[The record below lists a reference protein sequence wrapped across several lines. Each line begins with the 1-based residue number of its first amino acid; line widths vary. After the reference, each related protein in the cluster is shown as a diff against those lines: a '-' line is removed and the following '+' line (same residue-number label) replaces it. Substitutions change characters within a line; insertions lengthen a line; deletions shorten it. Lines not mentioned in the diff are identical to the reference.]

1 MVKEN
6 ISFKDTGLFSQLMVD
21 YVTQQEKLQ
30 PFYNH
35 FPSEDQ
41 FIAQTRIKKE
51 SYNNRKVLCDSLL
64 SQYANSKIHS
74 KVLENLQALQDE
86 NTFTITTG
94 HQLNLFTGPLY
105 FVYKILC
112 VIRMCEELN
121 QKQTEFRYVPV
132 YWMATEDHDFEEIN
146 HFNYEGKVIHWHT
159 DQKGAVGR
167 FTLENIKPI
176 FDTFKS
182 LLPNSHKKEVLLQ
195 WFQEAYLQSSTLSE
209 ATRKLVNILFE
220 EYGLIIV
227 DGDDVRLKELFRPY
241 VSAELLQQESYQK
254 ISKTNAELEKLGYKI
269 QVNPREINLFYLK
282 DNLRERIVKT
292 DNQYVVNNTS
302 LVFSEEEILQEL
314 NNHPD
319 RFSPNVMLRPLY
331 QEVILPNVAY
341 VGGGGE
347 IAYWLQ
353 LKTFFES
360 QHIAFPILKL
370 RNSALI
376 IEENLL
382 PQIASLG
389 LEIKDIFHSENEL
402 FTKLVR
408 QNTELEL
415 SLHAYQNRINEELEN
430 LQSVAVKTDVTFEK
444 SLQAQKRKWE
454 KTFEILEKKLLKAEK
469 KKQEYQREKI
479 KNIAEKIHPHGKIQ
493 ERYANLSEM
502 IIKTQLDFIQQV
514 KNNMN
519 PFEDEFIILGF

>member
-1 MVKEN
+1 M
-6 ISFKDTGLFSQLMVD
+6 
-21 YVTQQEKLQ
+21 
-30 PFYNH
+30 
-35 FPSEDQ
+35 
-41 FIAQTRIKKE
+41 
-51 SYNNRKVLCDSLL
+51 
-64 SQYANSKIHS
+64 
-74 KVLENLQALQDE
+74 
-86 NTFTITTG
+86 
-94 HQLNLFTGPLY
+94 
-105 FVYKILC
+105 
-112 VIRMCEELN
+112 
-121 QKQTEFRYVPV
+121 
-132 YWMATEDHDFEEIN
+132 
-146 HFNYEGKVIHWHT
+146 
-159 DQKGAVGR
+159 
-167 FTLENIKPI
+167 
-176 FDTFKS
+176 
-182 LLPNSHKKEVLLQ
+182 
-195 WFQEAYLQSSTLSE
+195 
-209 ATRKLVNILFE
+209 
-220 EYGLIIV
+220 
-227 DGDDVRLKELFRPY
+227 
-241 VSAELLQQESYQK
+241 
-254 ISKTNAELEKLGYKI
+254 
-269 QVNPREINLFYLK
+269 
-282 DNLRERIVKT
+282 
-292 DNQYVVNNTS
+292 
-302 LVFSEEEILQEL
+302 
-314 NNHPD
+314 
-319 RFSPNVMLRPLY
+319 RPLY
-331 QEVILPNVAY
+331 QEIILPNLCY
-341 VGGGGE
+341 IGGGGE

-389 LEIKDIFHSENEL
+389 LEIKDVFQSENEL